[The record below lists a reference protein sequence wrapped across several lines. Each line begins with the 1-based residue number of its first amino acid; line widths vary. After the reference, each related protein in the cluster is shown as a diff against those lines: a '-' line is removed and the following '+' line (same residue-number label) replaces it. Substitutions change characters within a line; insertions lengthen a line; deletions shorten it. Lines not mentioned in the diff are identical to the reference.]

1 MNGFSILMLIFG
13 TCVFLVGLF
22 MYTGH
27 KIDLLTGRAAY
38 QNLKKS
44 EWINTLKNI
53 FPFASK
59 VYYNSIPASMICH
72 LGPIAL
78 GIGACFS

>member
-13 TCVFLVGLF
+13 TCVFLTGLF

-27 KIDLLTGRAAY
+27 KIDLLTGRTAY

-44 EWINTLKNI
+44 EWINIGKWTMIASI
-53 FPFASK
+53 FIFLLA
-59 VYYNSIPASMICH
+59 I
-72 LGPIAL
+72 
-78 GIGACFS
+78 IGLIITD